1 MFAWSMVV
9 SSDMCLLSNVELP
22 GLIGPTQIRMNPLV
36 LLVPFVSVSQVN
48 IAGTFN
54 VIRLT
59 AGEMG
64 RNEPDSDGHRGVI
77 INTASVAAFEGQVSP
92 NLLQSD

>member
-1 MFAWSMVV
+1 MWA
-9 SSDMCLLSNVELP
+9 
-22 GLIGPTQIRMNPLV
+22 GRMETKRLGQSI
-36 LLVPFVSVSQVN
+36 SVSQVN

-64 RNEPDSDGHRGVI
+64 KNDPGSDGHRGVI
-77 INTASVAAFEGQVSP
+77 INTASVAAFEGQVSLKLP
-92 NLLQSD
+92 LPPSLVGSA